1 MNNEGY
7 TEKHVQSLMSDIKV
21 SKEQIKRLK
30 GQLEH
35 AERNNKGTHENM
47 IKLEQTIKELKNTA
61 HEQKKL

>member
-7 TEKHVQSLMSDIKV
+7 TEKHVQSLMSDLKV

-35 AERNNKGTHENM
+35 AERNHKGTHENM
-47 IKLEQTIKELKNTA
+47 IKLE
-61 HEQKKL
+61 